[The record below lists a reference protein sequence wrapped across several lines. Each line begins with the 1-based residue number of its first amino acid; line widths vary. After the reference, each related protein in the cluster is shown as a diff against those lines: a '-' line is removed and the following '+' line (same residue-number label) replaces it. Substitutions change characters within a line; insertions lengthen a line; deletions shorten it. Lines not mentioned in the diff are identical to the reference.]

1 MSNEKDKIDKI
12 EISNATREFIVDKLV
27 EPYYKNMIKTT
38 ISGKKMWRTIG
49 ISFETASKV
58 MVALGGIFSFSAGVY
73 RSETL
78 SFVSGSIS
86 CMSLALLQIAS
97 FSYKEN
103 KKQGDELNILL
114 KKLKLDTIP
123 SMPRSEDQST
133 MSQARESAFRSTYT
147 GPYGRQHNSIR
158 GPGPSANAIGPNA
171 NAIGANAIGAN
182 AIGPNANVIG
192 ANAIGPNVIASS
204 IRRSYSPP
212 HNNIQQHVY
221 FADEPR
227 YDEPRHD
234 EYINMP
240 MKDLIEL
247 TEQFRQQE
255 EQILAMSKEL
265 MIAKNDIDKGE
276 YVL

>member
-158 GPGPSANAIGPNA
+158 GPGPSANAIGPN
-171 NAIGANAIGAN
+171 
-182 AIGPNANVIG
+182 
-192 ANAIGPNVIASS
+192 VIASS

>member
-1 MSNEKDKIDKI
+1 
-12 EISNATREFIVDKLV
+12 
-27 EPYYKNMIKTT
+27 MIKTT

-147 GPYGRQHNSIR
+147 GPYGRQQNSIR
-158 GPGPSANAIGPNA
+158 GPGANANAIGPNA
-171 NAIGANAIGAN
+171 NAIG
-182 AIGPNANVIG
+182 
-192 ANAIGPNVIASS
+192 AIGPNVIASS

-212 HNNIQQHVY
+212 PNNIQQHVS

>member
-1 MSNEKDKIDKI
+1 MSHEKDKIDKI
-12 EISNATREFIVDKLV
+12 EISNATREFIVDNLV

-123 SMPRSEDQST
+123 SMPRSEDQSM

-147 GPYGRQHNSIR
+147 GPYGRQENSIR
-158 GPGPSANAIGPNA
+158 GPGANA
-171 NAIGANAIGAN
+171 NANA
-182 AIGPNANVIG
+182 
-192 ANAIGPNVIASS
+192 NVIASS
-204 IRRSYSPP
+204 IRRSYSPSP
-212 HNNIQQHVY
+212 NNIQQHVS

-227 YDEPRHD
+227 YDEPRHDEPRHD